1 VTATGFSQARQR
13 SIFLV
18 ASGMST
24 AGSFAGLTAK
34 GWILMNGT
42 ENPMLLALHFA
53 ALSLPTLLV
62 SGPAGVRTDRV
73 GCETV
78 LIQAQWALLAAG
90 LLGALSIPLLEGTAQ
105 VGALLGSTLLVGIA
119 SAYEL
124 TARNKY
130 CALLV
135 DEPTQLAPYL
145 TSFSVVFN
153 VGKLVG
159 PPIGGWLVALTGA
172 ATALSLDALTYLL
185 PIASVIW
192 LLKPNLEQEQRS
204 GNQEHA
210 SLLHAWRDCGPT
222 LRHVLR
228 FTAVICLVG
237 FFHPGLAPL
246 IAADTIGP
254 DPRDLGLFTSVLAAG
269 SITGGLVL
277 QRNSH
282 RFCQRPCLTLGCF
295 ALITALAQ
303 LGMARGETRGLVLM
317 MAFLIGAGT
326 AGLLSSTNLIT
337 QVGSKQVMRG
347 RMAGLSQIAFLGGGG
362 LSGIL
367 AAAITLTLGLK
378 SAFAIAGG
386 IGLALAVVEISQRG
400 QTVLDETT
408 KLRSV

>member
-1 VTATGFSQARQR
+1 VRSSAWHPQQR
-13 SIFLV
+13 NIFLL
-18 ASGMST
+18 ASGLST

-42 ENPMLLALHFA
+42 ASPMLLALHFG

-78 LIQAQWALLAAG
+78 LIQAQWCLLAAG
-90 LLGALSIPLLEGTAQ
+90 LLGALSIPLLDGKAQ
-105 VGALLGSTLLVGIA
+105 VVALLASTLLVGIA

-135 DEPTQLAPYL
+135 DEPAQLAPYL

-159 PPIGGWLVALTGA
+159 PPLGGWLVALTGP

-192 LLKPNLEQEQRS
+192 LLKPHLEQEQRS
-204 GNQEHA
+204 GDRARA
-210 SLLHAWRDCGPT
+210 SLAHAWRDCGPT
-222 LRHVLR
+222 LRHVLQ
-228 FTAVICLVG
+228 FTALICLVG

-269 SITGGLVL
+269 SIVGGVVL

-282 RFCQRPCLTLGCF
+282 RFCRRPSLTLGCF
-295 ALITALAQ
+295 ALITAVAQ
-303 LGMARGETRGLVLM
+303 LGMARGESQTLVLL
-317 MAFLIGAGT
+317 MAFLIGCGT
-326 AGLLSSTNLIT
+326 AGLLSSANLIT
-337 QVGSKQVMRG
+337 QVGSPQIIRG

-362 LSGIL
+362 LSGIG
-367 AAAITLTLGLK
+367 AAALTQTIGLRHTFAVAGGLGL
-378 SAFAIAGG
+378 IVAG
-386 IGLALAVVEISQRG
+386 LEIVRRG
-400 QTVLDETT
+400 RSLLDETDSF
-408 KLRSV
+408 RSA